1 MGDDRDGWCGGRG
14 RAGGEFGGR
23 CVCGSEVV
31 EAELLKEAI
40 EGNEDLTPPTPL
52 KPEELF
58 GVGEVGIDWEV
69 VAGAAGGGV
78 EAPRVNDQHI

>member
-23 CVCGSEVV
+23 CVCGGEVV
-31 EAELLKEAI
+31 EAELLKEGI
-40 EGNEDLTPPTPL
+40 EGNEDLTPIP
-52 KPEELF
+52 KPEKLI

-69 VAGAAGGGV
+69 VAGPAGGGV
-78 EAPRVNDQHI
+78 EAPRGVNDQHI